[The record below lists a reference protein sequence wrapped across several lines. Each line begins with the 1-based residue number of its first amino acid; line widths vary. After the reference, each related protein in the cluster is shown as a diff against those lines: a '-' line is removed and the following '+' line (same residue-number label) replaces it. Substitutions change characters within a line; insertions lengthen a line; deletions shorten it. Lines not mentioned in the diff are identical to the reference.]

1 MRLTPRGAA
10 RRRKAPERGRRD
22 GGARSPHGPWRGGG
36 RGAWMGA
43 PTIGAARRRKAPQG
57 ASASVMLKYAAND
70 ILKGT
75 LYSTIGAPAVLA
87 SPMVFLHAGLI

>member
-1 MRLTPRGAA
+1 MERRGNN
-10 RRRKAPERGRRD
+10 

-43 PTIGAARRRKAPQG
+43 PTTIGAARRRKAPQG
-57 ASASVMLKYAAND
+57 ASASVILKYEAND

-75 LYSTIGAPAVLA
+75 LYSTIGAPVVLA
-87 SPMVFLHAGLI
+87 SPTVFLHTGII